1 MKQTAVEWL
10 VEQILQKVQNYEDGD
25 VETQEEPFIIE
36 YVNKY
41 HFTVDLTKFVEQAKE
56 MEKEQMRIISID
68 KELFKRLPIE
78 GTNFCSF
85 NVNDFRYFANKYYI
99 DNFKE
104 TFKSE

>member
-10 VEQILQKVQNYEDGD
+10 VEQMKTWGD
-25 VETQEEPFIIE
+25 LPRWQRDEII
-36 YVNKY
+36 
-41 HFTVDLTKFVEQAKE
+41 EQAKE
-56 MEKEQMRIISID
+56 MEKEQMRIYSID

-85 NVNDFRYFANKYYI
+85 NVKEFRYFATKYYI

>member
-10 VEQILQKVQNYEDGD
+10 F
-25 VETQEEPFIIE
+25 EEL
-36 YVNKY
+36 YNKDTINDY
-41 HFTVDLTKFVEQAKE
+41 TIRVFEQAKE

-104 TFKSE
+104 TFNK

>member
-1 MKQTAVEWL
+1 MKTAVEWL
-10 VEQILQKVQNYEDGD
+10 VEKLDNNLDINHSWRTRQYI
-25 VETQEEPFIIE
+25 
-36 YVNKY
+36 
-41 HFTVDLTKFVEQAKE
+41 EQAKE
-56 MEKEQMRIISID
+56 MEKEQMRIYSID

-85 NVNDFRYFANKYYI
+85 NVNEFRYFACKYYI